1 MDPVYAALLVACREE
16 GYDQDHE
23 RRKELVALLSEVHD
37 GGADL
42 PLLQRLAATE
52 QAQRSL
58 APLEFGGAVFPAL
71 LSSNEAVKA
80 KYLTRAL
87 NDDLAVA
94 FAQTEAG
101 GGADPGAAIRTRAVM
116 RNGRW
121 VINGSK
127 VFISRVAAA
136 EVIFVVAVTDAEK
149 RQRGGIS
156 LFAVDRD
163 NPGLRIGRTIPI
175 MGGREIHELFFDDCA
190 VDADMV
196 LGGEGAGFRA
206 AQIALS
212 AARFSV
218 GVRSLA
224 IAQRAYEM
232 MVAHARTR
240 ESFGGPLGEKQ
251 AVQAMIVDSWIEIQQ
266 VRLLAWQAAEKSDHG
281 HDVRMEAGMIK
292 MLGTELS
299 SRVLDRAIQV
309 HGAAGVALDN
319 PLAHFYTDQRP
330 SRIYEGPTEVH
341 KHHVMARS
349 LLA

>member
-1 MDPVYAALLVACREE
+1 MYDHPSEMRFQLPEEALEIQRTVAALSERHQDPLEARILAGGTVARADFRPGREAAKAAGLWGLGLPAE
-16 GYDQDHE
+16 Y
-23 RRKELVALLSEVHD
+23 

-42 PLLQRLAATE
+42 PLLHRLAATE

-240 ESFGGPLGEKQ
+240 
-251 AVQAMIVDSWIEIQQ
+251 
-266 VRLLAWQAAEKSDHG
+266 
-281 HDVRMEAGMIK
+281 
-292 MLGTELS
+292 
-299 SRVLDRAIQV
+299 
-309 HGAAGVALDN
+309 
-319 PLAHFYTDQRP
+319 
-330 SRIYEGPTEVH
+330 
-341 KHHVMARS
+341 
-349 LLA
+349 